1 MGQFTVKLI
10 CRSPDKQI
18 VDRPA
23 KSFAPQPASSQ
34 SFIMTDLEEVDFSIL
49 HLRKGVPE
57 AFKILF
63 FQYYP
68 EFFSFADMFLQDRL
82 SAKNVTME
90 ALFLL
95 WKKHADFENEKN
107 IKAFLYLTVRNH
119 CLNFIRY
126 LQTNRDG
133 GEYRPS
139 GITAPLL
146 PDAILQDIYHFA
158 AAC

>member
-1 MGQFTVKLI
+1 MGSFAVELI
-10 CRSPDKQI
+10 CRSPDRQNG
-18 VDRPA
+18 DPA
-23 KSFAPQPASSQ
+23 TIICSRSLHSQ

-49 HLRKGVPE
+49 HLRRGVPE

-68 EFFSFADMFLQDRL
+68 EFFSFADMLLQDRL

-126 LQTNRDG
+126 LQKNPEG

-146 PDAILQDIYHFA
+146 PDTILQDIYHFT

>member
-1 MGQFTVKLI
+1 MVNPEDIDEQDI
-10 CRSPDKQI
+10 
-18 VDRPA
+18 
-23 KSFAPQPASSQ
+23 
-34 SFIMTDLEEVDFSIL
+34 SIL
-49 HLRKGVPE
+49 YLRQGDPE
-57 AFKILF
+57 AFKVLF

-68 EFFSFADMFLQDRL
+68 EFFSFADMLLQDRV

-95 WKKHADFENEKN
+95 WKKHADFNNEKN

-126 LQTNRDG
+126 LQKQPDA
-133 GEYRPS
+133 GEYQPA

-146 PDAILQDIYHFA
+146 PDAILQDIYHFTA
-158 AAC
+158 TS

>member
-1 MGQFTVKLI
+1 
-10 CRSPDKQI
+10 
-18 VDRPA
+18 
-23 KSFAPQPASSQ
+23 
-34 SFIMTDLEEVDFSIL
+34 MTDQEEVDEEDFCIL
-49 HLRKGVPE
+49 HLKEGVPE
-57 AFKILF
+57 AFKVLF

-68 EFFSFADMFLQDRL
+68 EFFSFADMLLQDRL

-126 LQTNRDG
+126 LQRNPGG
-133 GEYRPS
+133 GEYHPS
-139 GITAPLL
+139 GITAPPL
-146 PDAILQDIYHFA
+146 PEAILQDIYHFT